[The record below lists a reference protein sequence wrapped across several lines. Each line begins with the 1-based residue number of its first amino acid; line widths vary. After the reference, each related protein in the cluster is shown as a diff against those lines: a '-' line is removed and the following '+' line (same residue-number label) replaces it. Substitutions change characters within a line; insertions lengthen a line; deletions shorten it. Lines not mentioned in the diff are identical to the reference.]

1 MSSCHDETL
10 IRLFDLLQ
18 ESLGDARRLVGAGDT
33 VGAMRCLDRF
43 ARDRLRAQPF
53 PDPVDWDAEKR
64 QADLLLDRHLLLP
77 PVHREPFALA
87 TPVDWRKRYEEDE
100 CWNGHMGFFYGFT
113 PLARLYGRTGDERY
127 AAAWCEY
134 VGEFLDAVGY
144 RTPTLSYF
152 PSRPMALNDRK
163 SCDNGECDHAS
174 PGHWISLS
182 AASRSDQWL
191 EGCRWLA
198 DSPHLTEEF
207 LARIL
212 RSLYEDHWLCLVN
225 NPRSNTPNQY
235 FHTSTALLRLAQ
247 AIPEARNASAAFL
260 IAHARLCDAIATQVY
275 PDGTDIEQSP
285 NYNPNT
291 TKHIK
296 AILAML
302 ADAPESRKSAFR
314 DAARRRVRYIA
325 QAVTPDLGMIDLA
338 KAHHADNYRTLLLE
352 QGRLFGVPEAV
363 WLATEGREG
372 SAPTYRSVAMPYSGF
387 YVLRSGFEPTAEY
400 VFFKASPRPAGGH
413 MHEDNLSFILAAGDR
428 LLLVD
433 SGNFSYTGNTPLD
446 RAMNAYSDHTL
457 SHSTVC
463 VDGQG
468 QSRRIAMQRD
478 RPDPYEVPSVSARGA
493 RKLANRCLAGARF
506 EYVEGDYADGY
517 GPDNALRVRHAR
529 RILWV
534 KGRGWLVID
543 LLDPPDAQEHAYTQA
558 WMLGPDFA
566 GHCALRG
573 DTATTTA
580 PGTNLRLHLLQP
592 HAFAAQVLCGQD
604 EPPCG
609 WYTVHY
615 GQRVP
620 KPDVHVTWRGTGRQ
634 LVATWVQT
642 DATPAVRSQLAHLAG
657 GRLRVRIE
665 FGDDASLEADVGSDA
680 APLVLDSLRVTAD
693 FGVLFSGPDGR
704 HAALLG
710 VAGQAGEPRGSHHE
724 LDEGDSGW
732 RWAAWPAMTEL
743 DAVNDATTGKD

>member
-1 MSSCHDETL
+1 MPSCHDEPS

-18 ESLGDARRLVGAGDT
+18 ESLGEPRRLVGAGDT
-33 VGAMRCLDRF
+33 VGALRWLDRF
-43 ARDRLRAQPF
+43 VRDRLRAQPF
-53 PDPVDWDAEKR
+53 PEPADWNAEQR
-64 QADLLLDRHLLLP
+64 QADLLLDRQLLLP

-87 TPVDWRKRYEEDE
+87 TPIDWRMRYEEDE

-134 VGEFLDAVGY
+134 VTEFLDAVGY
-144 RTPTLSYF
+144 GTPTLSYF

-163 SCDNGECDHAS
+163 ACDNGECDHAS

-182 AASRSDQWL
+182 AACRVDHWL

-198 DSPHLTEEF
+198 DSPHLSEA
-207 LARIL
+207 LLGRIL

-225 NPRSNTPNQY
+225 NPRANTPNQY

-247 AIPEARNASAAFL
+247 ALPEARNASAAFL
-260 IAHARLCDAIATQVY
+260 IAQSRLCDAIATQVY

-291 TKHIK
+291 TKHVK

-302 ADAPESRKSAFR
+302 GDAPESRKSIFR

-325 QAVTPDLGMIDLA
+325 QVLTPDLGMIDLA
-338 KAHHADNYRTLLLE
+338 KAHHADNCRALLAD

-363 WLATEGREG
+363 WLATEGAEG

-387 YVLRSGFEPTAEY
+387 YVLRSGFERTAEY
-400 VFFKASPRPAGGH
+400 LFFKASPRPAGGH
-413 MHEDNLSFILAAGDR
+413 MHEDNLSFVLAADSR

-433 SGNFSYTGNTPLD
+433 SGNFSYTNNTPLD

-457 SHSTVC
+457 SHSTVT

-468 QSRRIAMQRD
+468 QSRRVAMQRD
-478 RPDPYEVPSVSARGA
+478 RPNPFEVPPVSARGA

-534 KGRGWLVID
+534 RGRGWLVID
-543 LLDPPDAQEHAYTQA
+543 LLEPSDAQEHAYTQT

-566 GHCALRG
+566 GRCELRG
-573 DTATTTA
+573 GTLATTA
-580 PGTNLRLHLLQP
+580 DGTNLRLLFLQP
-592 HAFAAQVLCGQD
+592 GAFASELLCGQD
-604 EPPCG
+604 EPPRG

-620 KPDVHVTWRGTGRQ
+620 KPDVHVAWRGTGHQ
-634 LVATWVQT
+634 LVGAWVQT
-642 DATPAVRSQLAHLAG
+642 DATPAARVRSVQSVD
-657 GRLRVRIE
+657 GRLRLQIDFVDGARL
-665 FGDDASLEADVGSDA
+665 DADVGCGA
-680 APLVLDSLRVTAD
+680 
-693 FGVLFSGPDGR
+693 
-704 HAALLG
+704 AALTLDGLTAEAELG
-710 VAGQAGEPRGSHHE
+710 VTLACADERCAALVGATRQAYLPDQRHVELAGDGT
-724 LDEGDSGW
+724 GW
-732 RWAAWPAMTEL
+732 RARVWPALPEL
-743 DAVNDATTGKD
+743 DAVNDETTE